1 MKKNDMYLMKN
12 FDFLAQSFAR
22 MNAQGQ
28 PVDLQ
33 AIVGNMDEAHRE
45 CFCQRYELYCREAN
59 KTMTPEAELEH

>member
-1 MKKNDMYLMKN
+1 MKNNETNLMKN

-33 AIVGNMDEAHRE
+33 AIVGNMDEEQRE
-45 CFCQRYELYCREAN
+45 WFCQRYELYCRQENRAIMP
-59 KTMTPEAELEH
+59 KVKLEH

>member
-1 MKKNDMYLMKN
+1 MKNKDMYLMKN

-33 AIVGNMDEAHRE
+33 PLSAIWMKSIVNGFVNAMNFTASR
-45 CFCQRYELYCREAN
+45 RI
-59 KTMTPEAELEH
+59 KP